1 MTTGRD
7 TETFL
12 AGDERV
18 RRLRQKPGLAEDV
31 AAAREQM
38 READPRPSDET
49 RCDPASGGPHLA
61 TPTSE

>member
-12 AGDERV
+12 ARDKRV

-38 READPRPSDET
+38 READRAHAMGA